1 MKKLFTVVLLGTMVS
16 LAACES
22 KKAETTSTDSTAMM
36 STDTAAMSAA
46 TDTMMTDS
54 TGMMADSTKK

>member
-22 KKAETTSTDSTAMM
+22 KKAETTSTDTTAMSM
-36 STDTAAMSAA
+36 DTAASAA
-46 TDTMMTDS
+46 AMDTTMSMDTMA
-54 TGMMADSTKK
+54 ADTTK

>member
-22 KKAETTSTDSTAMM
+22 KKAETTSTDTTAMTM
-36 STDTAAMSAA
+36 DTAASAAAMDTTMAMDTSAMSA
-46 TDTMMTDS
+46 DT
-54 TGMMADSTKK
+54 TK

>member
-36 STDTAAMSAA
+36 MDTAASAAAMDTTMAMDSSAMSA
-46 TDTMMTDS
+46 DT
-54 TGMMADSTKK
+54 TK

>member
-22 KKAETTSTDSTAMM
+22 KKAETTSTDTTSTMMADTSAMGAAM
-36 STDTAAMSAA
+36 DTTMATDTAAA
-46 TDTMMTDS
+46 DT
-54 TGMMADSTKK
+54 TK

>member
-22 KKAETTSTDSTAMM
+22 KKAETTTSDTTTMM
-36 STDTAAMSAA
+36 MDTSASAAAMD
-46 TDTMMTDS
+46 TTMGMDTMS
-54 TGMMADSTKK
+54 ADTTR

>member
-22 KKAETTSTDSTAMM
+22 KKAETTSTDTTAAM
-36 STDTAAMSAA
+36 SVDTAASAAAMDTTMATDTAAA
-46 TDTMMTDS
+46 DTTR
-54 TGMMADSTKK
+54 